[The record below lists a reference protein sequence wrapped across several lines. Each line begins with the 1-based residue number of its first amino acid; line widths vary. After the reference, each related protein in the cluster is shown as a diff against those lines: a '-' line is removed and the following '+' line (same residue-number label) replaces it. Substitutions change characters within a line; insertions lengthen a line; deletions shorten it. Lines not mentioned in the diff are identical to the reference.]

1 MPAFTVIVYYFIK
14 VLTLSMQ
21 VVWCSIADFSPL
33 RVIHCLGYVLF
44 LLDSGYDRV
53 YRQFIPVRKGL
64 SHALASLDIDWNDLI
79 DKPMLILDRLLG

>member
-1 MPAFTVIVYYFIK
+1 
-14 VLTLSMQ
+14 MQ
-21 VVWCSIADFSPL
+21 VVGCSIADLSPL

-53 YRQFIPVRKGL
+53 YWQFIQVRKGL
-64 SHALASLDIDWNDLI
+64 SHALASIDIDWNDLI